1 MHWHSFADFL
11 AMGRHGVY
19 IWGSFA
25 VMALV
30 MTLEPL
36 LLVRAHR
43 RLIARLRCRW
53 SRGGSG
59 REAAANG
66 GYPDVHSGISRPQA
80 GAQSPSSTGEA
91 HL

>member
-19 IWGSFA
+19 VWGSFA
-25 VMALV
+25 VMALI

-43 RLIARLRCRW
+43 RFVARLRRRW
-53 SRGGSG
+53 ARGGSG
-59 REAAANG
+59 REAAAS
-66 GYPDVHSGISRPQA
+66 GYPGVHTGIPKPQA

>member
-19 IWGSFA
+19 VWGSFA

-36 LLVRAHR
+36 LLVRAHG
-43 RLIARLRCRW
+43 RLIARLRRRW
-53 SRGGSG
+53 SRGGSR
-59 REAAANG
+59 REAAAS
-66 GYPDVHSGISRPQA
+66 GYPDAHSGVFKPQA
-80 GAQSPSSTGEA
+80 GGQSPSSTGEA

>member
-36 LLVRAHR
+36 LLVRAHG
-43 RLIARLRCRW
+43 RLIARLRRRW
-53 SRGGSG
+53 AQGESG
-59 REAAANG
+59 RETAASSCPG
-66 GYPDVHSGISRPQA
+66 VHSGISRPQA

>member
-19 IWGSFA
+19 VWGSFA

-43 RLIARLRCRW
+43 RLIARLRRHW
-53 SRGGSG
+53 ARGGSG
-59 REAAANG
+59 REAAAS
-66 GYPDVHSGISRPQA
+66 GYPDVRIGISRPQA
-80 GAQSPSSTGEA
+80 GGQSPSSTGEA

>member
-1 MHWHSFADFL
+1 MYWHSFADFL

-19 IWGSFA
+19 VWGSFA

-36 LLVRAHR
+36 LLARAHR
-43 RLIARLRCRW
+43 RLIARLRRRW

-59 REAAANG
+59 REAAAG
-66 GYPDVHSGISRPQA
+66 VHSGVCKPQA
-80 GAQSPSSTGEA
+80 GAQSPSSADGA
-91 HL
+91 RF

>member
-19 IWGSFA
+19 VWGSFA

-36 LLVRAHR
+36 LLVRAHG
-43 RLIARLRCRW
+43 RLIARLRRRW
-53 SRGGSG
+53 ARGESG
-59 REAAANG
+59 CEAAASSC
-66 GYPDVHSGISRPQA
+66 PDVHSGISRPQA